1 MRLFFGIVADSMQIW
16 ASITGAARQSGRC
29 ANVAMRHE
37 RDLLRQHEKWRAPM
51 ADPAVKRPADGARDQ
66 SLGSLV
72 SLAVSDVSQLLKYEL
87 DLAKLELKA
96 DVRRLGIAGALMG
109 MAAFVG
115 CLVLVLLC
123 FAFAYGLITLGIWSW
138 AAFLIVAG
146 TCVVLA
152 GVGVLIGALKVR
164 KLSGLRKTRRTVQDD
179 LGLLRRN
186 ESDAAKPVAGA
197 SSPAG

>member
-1 MRLFFGIVADSMQIW
+1 
-16 ASITGAARQSGRC
+16 
-29 ANVAMRHE
+29 
-37 RDLLRQHEKWRAPM
+37 M

-152 GVGVLIGALKVR
+152 GVGVLVGALKVR